1 MNTNVQNATESA
13 VSMNKYTSV
22 PPVDIF
28 EDKDGYKLI
37 ADMPGVSKENLD
49 ISIDNREL
57 TISGSTSDE
66 QKEAEYSEF
75 ILGNYKR
82 KFVLNEEIDSTGI
95 NASMDNG
102 VLTLILPKR
111 ESVKPRKIEIKTA

>member
-1 MNTNVQNATESA
+1 MNTNVQNNNESA
-13 VSMNKYTSV
+13 AATGKYITT

-49 ISIDNREL
+49 ISVENSEL
-57 TISGSTSDE
+57 TISGAVSDD
-66 QKEAEYSEF
+66 QKDAEYSEF
-75 ILGNYKR
+75 TLGSYKR

-95 NASMDNG
+95 NASMENG
-102 VLTLILPKR
+102 VLTLTLPKR
-111 ESVKPRKIEIKTA
+111 ESVKPRKIEIKSA